1 MLRNEY
7 TYSATGKVDYINCF
21 DNNNKLTQYI
31 KYTSDGGKIIT
42 NYDGNGTA
50 KDVTTYDKDGNV
62 TEIQ

>member
-1 MLRNEY
+1 MFPMVFGLSSPLKRGDHLVY
-7 TYSATGKVDYINCF
+7 
-21 DNNNKLTQYI
+21 L
-31 KYTSDGGKIIT
+31 GGKIIT